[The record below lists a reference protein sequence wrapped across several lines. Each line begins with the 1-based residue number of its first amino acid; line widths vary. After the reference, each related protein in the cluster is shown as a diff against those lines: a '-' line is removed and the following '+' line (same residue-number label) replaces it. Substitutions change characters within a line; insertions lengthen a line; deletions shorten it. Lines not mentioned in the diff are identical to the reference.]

1 MKGYEIYKRVLNLLG
16 YINQDDIVTS
26 DEALFRRALY
36 AMNQIL
42 ADLKQN
48 EMKDLNCD
56 INISKV
62 TEEALVYGTAMMLSL
77 IGGDSELNRVF
88 TQVYNSKRSAAL
100 NEITAV
106 TDVLPIVVEGE
117 D

>member
-16 YINQDDIVTS
+16 YINQDDIITS
-26 DEALFRRALY
+26 DDALFRRALY

-42 ADLKQN
+42 ADLKQDGV
-48 EMKDLNCD
+48 KDLNYD
-56 INISKV
+56 INISKSA
-62 TEEALVYGTAMMLSL
+62 EEALVYGMAMMLSL

-88 TQVYNSKRSAAL
+88 TQVYNSKRSSAL
-100 NEITAV
+100 SEITAV
-106 TDVLPIVVEGE
+106 TDVLPTVVEGE